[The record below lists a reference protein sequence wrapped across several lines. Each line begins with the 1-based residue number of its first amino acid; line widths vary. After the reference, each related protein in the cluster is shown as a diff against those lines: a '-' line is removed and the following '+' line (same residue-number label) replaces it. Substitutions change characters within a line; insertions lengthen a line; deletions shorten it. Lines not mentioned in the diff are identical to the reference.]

1 MLKLRL
7 PKLVALGIF
16 ALGIF
21 STAYADITPLRTG
34 PVSQYGMLMTGIN
47 SQNEGR
53 VYGSCNAYSNAS
65 GNEVQVKGMSLFWSN
80 EKSQNRFW
88 RNDVITGMV
97 SQQGIQVIRAAMAV
111 DDQGWGNG
119 HYFVNGKT
127 EYYQDLLDE
136 TVQAAIEQDIY
147 VIIDYHSHTAV
158 DNVGRAKEFFK
169 IQAKKWGSYPN
180 VIFEI
185 YNEPICKAGQGHGN
199 SSNCTMITWPEIKAY
214 ANEVIPIIRR
224 YSNNLI
230 VVGTPSWSGNPGAV
244 VGNAITG
251 YDNIAYTFHYY
262 AGKDDGSDAHDFIS
276 MSADVNSAIGA
287 GLSVF
292 VTEWGTVGYE
302 GDGAPSTANNPQ
314 WQTWMNLKKL
324 SSANWNAGRNTTK
337 DGAENSEYFANFD
350 VDKTSPADWT
360 YSASGDWVNAN
371 VFNGLSAVT
380 YSSCANHVTLPAVP
394 ASDPNFDDSGD
405 DFGDVYEDEVINH
418 DYVID
423 DFDGHNSANE
433 YHYFFESGDKGDWT
447 NGNGGKSTFFV
458 DGSNVGGVV
467 GVVTGNNGW
476 AGYGVH
482 VETLKGCET
491 FSYRFRG
498 LAHGFTLGDKVAQSV
513 TGSGD
518 WVKMTFDLTGIDPDD
533 LDAPFTIQWQV
544 TGPSSG
550 DSLLVDDV
558 QCGDPSSGSNDPL
571 PPYMID
577 DFETDGDGYAWPY
590 MIANGTTTI
599 GNDENEYGYVVRFPE
614 AAAPGSV
621 YGIGLVGVTTTGTSW
636 ADAVLVK
643 EVSGLSSGC
652 SVISYQYKGGAHF
665 FKAVDPALNI
675 EAVSHDVH
683 RISVGGSDSWK
694 TVWID
699 VSDLKQWG
707 HNDVLDLSKVTSLR
721 WEMNNDNGSSNLTNV
736 DLFVD
741 NVRCAAEDEARE
753 YVIDDFDGTQTLPN
767 WAFVWDGTSTI
778 LNTPNAYGSYDAV
791 FDGVGYGDT
800 KAAGI
805 QGLSGTGASLAIQTS
820 SLKGCE
826 AIQYK
831 YKGGAH
837 NLWAVVNDND
847 ELGPH
852 TAVTPSNEWKTE
864 TLLVSE
870 LNASPSNIAELRWAL
885 AYDEDY
891 NYLYVDDV
899 ECVNAPASSIVA
911 QAYLISDFQGGG
923 RSDWNKYGGYD
934 YVYANED
941 WSFSNEWLQPSWCE
955 EASCWEYQ
963 KTVNDPTQGVV
974 GTALNVVSGE
984 NGDAGVGVHTS
995 NLDGCATVQYKYK
1008 GLSHKF
1014 SVYNFENDATTNYV
1028 VSDNTMAFASGWTTV
1043 TYDMNE
1049 AVAKGVDLSKP
1060 INVQWEVQAPANGES
1075 FYVDDVRCIID
1086 GAPESSSS
1094 AEESSSSVS
1103 YEEYLV
1109 ADFED
1114 GGDKKSTGDYAFAW
1128 GSMGIGND
1136 NPCADNDPDT
1146 DDCHEHIFADAHYS
1160 GINGAALKGIT
1171 YDESQYGGEA
1181 AIDVMVPNLQG
1192 CYTLKYRYKGAGH
1205 AAALHIDNAYD
1216 VRVGYTS
1223 SATEWSTA
1231 YVKVKKQSLD
1241 MVTDIRFIVDYLSA
1255 SDPNYLYID
1264 DVECVVQNPPLPKPN
1279 APTTNTQLV
1288 EDFEDG
1294 DDMPLWSEVG
1304 NWWLDANNATTAG
1317 YKFVKGSQSSKA
1329 MQANF
1334 NLNGAG
1340 IDYDPYMAIS
1350 SGFNNVN
1357 LTNCTEVRYDYK
1369 GAAHKFRIKFSEEVN
1384 DILDLDWNFHSYPV
1398 SNRSESW
1405 QTVTIPLSSLRQQYC
1420 DEDHCDWGS
1429 YVHLDSIMRRVS
1441 GFDWRIDGATGTQDS
1456 LAIDNIQCIGLAQTQ
1471 YYTVTF
1477 KNGEETFAS
1486 KSWAAGS
1493 NVPDPEG
1500 IPTKA
1505 QTAQYIYTFNYWEF
1519 DEYEFN
1525 EDTQEYYLENGKR
1538 IPIRRVTADAIHE
1551 AVYDSTLRAY
1561 AISFLNDDGSELTTN
1576 YDVDYG
1582 TPIVDIAPE
1591 DPTKEATAEWTY
1603 TFAGWNPFF
1612 DAQTQVTGE
1621 ASFTATFNG
1630 TKNQY
1635 SVTFVDDDDA
1645 VLKAATLYDYGTPFD
1660 QIAAPLVS
1668 DKDGGWKFAG
1678 WIPNPAAVTDNVT
1691 YRAVYTQQFII
1702 TWKDDDGSVLRYDY
1716 HDAGETADYGEAPT
1730 KAATAEWTYTFA
1742 GWNPAVPEQVTED
1755 AAYTATY
1762 IATKNQYHVA
1772 FVDENGE
1779 IGDAMAEYEYGTNV
1793 SSIAPIP
1800 TKAGNAQW
1808 TYTFT
1813 GWAPAITDQTIV
1825 TGTET
1830 YTAQFSATENSYTV
1844 SFGGCEGAQNVPAAR
1859 TAVYRTTIASL
1870 LPAEDP
1876 FKPAT
1881 NESTFEFVKWTY
1893 SDGTDI
1899 GENDVLEDDVTL
1911 KAVFTEFVRRYAV
1924 TFIDYDNTVLK
1935 AATLYEYGATVM
1947 VPDEDPTRAPAGIY
1961 TYDFHGWT
1969 PAVVPVE
1976 GEAIYKA
1983 TYDST
1988 AHYGAI
1994 AISVIDGKETATI
2007 DGSYTDGDVVNIP
2020 NSIEVD
2026 TVVFNRTFSAS
2037 GYSTITLP
2045 FSINR
2050 SAIEGVSK
2058 VLTFTGIGYD
2068 ENGKKQVEMEEVT
2081 GELSAYKPY
2090 MVELTSEGGLVFHG
2104 NSMVIQPTEGA
2115 NTVVQS
2121 DDGWEFRGTLS
2132 KIVWDEK
2139 HPDLGR
2145 VYGFSAKEANNV
2157 RIGQFVK
2164 AGKGAWINPFRAYM
2178 IYNEGNSAGKSAGH
2192 AYVSAEPLPDY
2203 MDVVVVSR
2211 GATGEESKTVIG
2223 GINTRTGEFKMMQD
2237 YDLKGRKL
2245 NGKPTARGVYY
2256 GKKKIIK

>member
-1 MLKLRL
+1 MLQINESALRGSMLKLRL
-7 PKLVALGIF
+7 PKLVALGAF

-119 HYFVNGKT
+119 HYFINGKT

-262 AGKDDGSDAHDFIS
+262 AGKNDGTEAHDFNS
-276 MSADVNSAIGA
+276 MSADVNSALGA

-292 VTEWGTVGYE
+292 VTEWGTVGYG
-302 GDGAPSTANNPQ
+302 GDGAPSMANNPQ

-324 SSANWNAGRNTTK
+324 SSANWNAGRNMTK
-337 DGAENSEYFANFD
+337 DGAENSEYFADFD
-350 VDKTSPADWT
+350 VDNTSPANWT
-360 YSASGDWVNAN
+360 YSASGEWVNAN
-371 VFNGLSAVT
+371 VFNGLSAMT
-380 YSSCANHVTLPAVP
+380 YSQCASYVDLPAVP
-394 ASDPNFDDSGD
+394 ADDPDFDDSGD
-405 DFGDVYEDEVINH
+405 DFGDNIYEDEVISH

-423 DFDGHNSANE
+423 DFDGNNSANE
-433 YHYFFESGDKGDWT
+433 YHYYYESGKEGDWT
-447 NGNGGKSTFFV
+447 NGNNGESTFFV

-482 VETLKGCET
+482 VESLKGCET

-513 TGSGD
+513 TESGD
-518 WVKMTFDLTGIDPDD
+518 WVKMTFDLTDIDPAD

-558 QCGDPSSGSNDPL
+558 QCGD
-571 PPYMID
+571 
-577 DFETDGDGYAWPY
+577 
-590 MIANGTTTI
+590 
-599 GNDENEYGYVVRFPE
+599 
-614 AAAPGSV
+614 
-621 YGIGLVGVTTTGTSW
+621 
-636 ADAVLVK
+636 
-643 EVSGLSSGC
+643 
-652 SVISYQYKGGAHF
+652 
-665 FKAVDPALNI
+665 
-675 EAVSHDVH
+675 
-683 RISVGGSDSWK
+683 
-694 TVWID
+694 
-699 VSDLKQWG
+699 
-707 HNDVLDLSKVTSLR
+707 
-721 WEMNNDNGSSNLTNV
+721 
-736 DLFVD
+736 
-741 NVRCAAEDEARE
+741 
-753 YVIDDFDGTQTLPN
+753 
-767 WAFVWDGTSTI
+767 
-778 LNTPNAYGSYDAV
+778 
-791 FDGVGYGDT
+791 
-800 KAAGI
+800 
-805 QGLSGTGASLAIQTS
+805 
-820 SLKGCE
+820 
-826 AIQYK
+826 
-831 YKGGAH
+831 
-837 NLWAVVNDND
+837 
-847 ELGPH
+847 
-852 TAVTPSNEWKTE
+852 
-864 TLLVSE
+864 
-870 LNASPSNIAELRWAL
+870 
-885 AYDEDY
+885 
-891 NYLYVDDV
+891 
-899 ECVNAPASSIVA
+899 PASSIVA

-941 WSFSNEWLQPSWCE
+941 WSFSNEWLQPSWCK

-1014 SVYNFENDATTNYV
+1014 SVYNFENDATANYV

-1146 DDCHEHIFADAHYS
+1146 DDCHEHIFADAYYS

-1264 DVECVVQNPPLPKPN
+1264 DVECVVQNPPLPKPS

-1357 LTNCTEVRYDYK
+1357 VTNCTEVRYDYK

-1429 YVHLDSIMRRVS
+1429 YVPLDSIMRRVS

-1603 TFAGWNPFF
+1603 TFAGWNPSF

-1859 TAVYRTTIASL
+1859 TAVYGTTIASL

-1911 KAVFTEFVRRYAV
+1911 KAVFAEFVRRYAV

-2090 MVELTSEGGLVFHG
+2090 MVELTSKGGLVFHG
-2104 NSMVIQPTEGA
+2104 NSIEIQPTEGA
-2115 NTVVQS
+2115 NTVVQG

-2178 IYNEGNSAGKSAGH
+2178 IYNEGNSAGKSAGQ

-2237 YDLKGRKL
+2237 YDLKGRKF

-2256 GKKKIIK
+2256 GKKKIVK